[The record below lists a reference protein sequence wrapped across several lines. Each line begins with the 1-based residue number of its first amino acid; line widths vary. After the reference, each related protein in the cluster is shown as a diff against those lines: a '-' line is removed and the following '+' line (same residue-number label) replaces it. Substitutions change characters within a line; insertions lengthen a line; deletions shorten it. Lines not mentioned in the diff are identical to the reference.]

1 MTLRA
6 EDRNPVAT
14 SSPTLG
20 DDQALVDSSPNP
32 GRDQALVNGF
42 SAKSAK
48 PKLEMLTDIKV
59 AQHHD
64 LLITY
69 GSTAL
74 MVDVSAFL
82 PVFF

>member
-1 MTLRA
+1 MDFRQKVHC
-6 EDRNPVAT
+6 ENRY
-14 SSPTLG
+14 
-20 DDQALVDSSPNP
+20 Q
-32 GRDQALVNGF
+32 
-42 SAKSAK
+42 AK
-48 PKLEMLTDIKV
+48 PKLEILTDIKV

-82 PVFF
+82 PVFFLKNSHFSD

>member
-1 MTLRA
+1 MDFRQKVHR
-6 EDRNPVAT
+6 ENRY
-14 SSPTLG
+14 
-20 DDQALVDSSPNP
+20 Q
-32 GRDQALVNGF
+32 
-42 SAKSAK
+42 AK
-48 PKLEMLTDIKV
+48 PKLEILTDIKV

>member
-1 MTLRA
+1 MDIRQKVHC
-6 EDRNPVAT
+6 ENRY
-14 SSPTLG
+14 
-20 DDQALVDSSPNP
+20 Q
-32 GRDQALVNGF
+32 
-42 SAKSAK
+42 AK
-48 PKLEMLTDIKV
+48 PKLEILTDIKV

-82 PVFF
+82 PVFFKNFTFLRMIWLTLLYTAV